1 MAFPFLGLFII
12 FLSVAAYY
20 RKRAT
25 AQQKK
30 VTEDF
35 WSREDQ
41 ANQIRRKDISNLP
54 YITIPLEKFPI
65 GISDDEE
72 LTDYENDLKTLASRK
87 ILNLSHQSNTDLK
100 LAESSLL
107 SLPKTVTVPSSAR
120 QRPRISLIAV
130 LFPAPF
136 FPINPSIC
144 PSGSSIDIS
153 KVKFPYVFRTFC
165 IVIIQFPPFFF
176 YFSSK
181 ISFTTSDISSFF
193 IPMESARSITLSK
206 SSSIA
211 FCLASSASCLS
222 EADTYV
228 PFP

>member
-41 ANQIRRKDISNLP
+41 ANQVRRKDISNLP

-72 LTDYENDLKTLASRK
+72 LTDYENDLKFLASRK

-100 LAESSLL
+100 LAYGPANLPALSEYDQNYTTLL
-107 SLPKTVTVPSSAR
+107 RNLVAYADCLIKNGFEAEAVP
-120 QRPRISLIAV
+120 V
-130 LFPAPF
+130 LEFG
-136 FPINPSIC
+136 I
-144 PSGSSIDIS
+144 SID
-153 KVKFPYVFRTFC
+153 
-165 IVIIQFPPFFF
+165 
-176 YFSSK
+176 
-181 ISFTTSDISSFF
+181 SDIR
-193 IPMESARSITLSK
+193 ANYTL
-206 SSSIA
+206 
-211 FCLASSASCLS
+211 LAELYREQGNAAKIQKLIDKTIKDIDKIV
-222 EADTYV
+222 EEKEQEILEV
-228 PFP
+228 

>member
-100 LAESSLL
+100 LAYGPANLPALSEYDQNYTTLL
-107 SLPKTVTVPSSAR
+107 RNLVAYADCLIKNGFKAEAVP
-120 QRPRISLIAV
+120 V
-130 LFPAPF
+130 LEFG
-136 FPINPSIC
+136 I
-144 PSGSSIDIS
+144 SIDSDIRANYTLLAELY
-153 KVKFPYVFRTFC
+153 KE
-165 IVIIQFPPFFF
+165 QGNA
-176 YFSSK
+176 SK
-181 ISFTTSDISSFF
+181 IQELIDKAASLDSMMRSAILEQLHALRNAWFYRDGSFF
-193 IPMESARSITLSK
+193 I
-206 SSSIA
+206 
-211 FCLASSASCLS
+211 
-222 EADTYV
+222 
-228 PFP
+228 FPYCAIS

>member
-54 YITIPLEKFPI
+54 YIIIPLEKFPI

-100 LAESSLL
+100 LAYGPANLPALSEYDQNYTTLL
-107 SLPKTVTVPSSAR
+107 RNLVAYADCLIKNGFKSEAVP
-120 QRPRISLIAV
+120 V
-130 LFPAPF
+130 LEFG
-136 FPINPSIC
+136 I
-144 PSGSSIDIS
+144 SIDSDIRANYTLLAELY
-153 KVKFPYVFRTFC
+153 KE
-165 IVIIQFPPFFF
+165 QGNA
-176 YFSSK
+176 SK
-181 ISFTTSDISSFF
+181 IQELIDKAASLDS
-193 IPMESARSITLSK
+193 MMRSAILEQLHTIQNS
-206 SSSIA
+206 
-211 FCLASSASCLS
+211 
-222 EADTYV
+222 
-228 PFP
+228 

>member
-100 LAESSLL
+100 LAYGPANLPALSEYDQNYTTLL
-107 SLPKTVTVPSSAR
+107 RNLVAYADCLIKNGFKSEAVP
-120 QRPRISLIAV
+120 V
-130 LFPAPF
+130 LEFG
-136 FPINPSIC
+136 I
-144 PSGSSIDIS
+144 SID
-153 KVKFPYVFRTFC
+153 
-165 IVIIQFPPFFF
+165 
-176 YFSSK
+176 
-181 ISFTTSDISSFF
+181 SDIRANYTLLAELTRNRENGKIQELIDKAASLDS
-193 IPMESARSITLSK
+193 MMRSAILEQLHTLQN
-206 SSSIA
+206 A
-211 FCLASSASCLS
+211 
-222 EADTYV
+222 
-228 PFP
+228 

>member
-72 LTDYENDLKTLASRK
+72 LTDYENESEKSCLKKNFKSEP
-87 ILNLSHQSNTDLK
+87 SEQYGLK
-100 LAESSLL
+100 ACLL
-107 SLPKTVTVPSSAR
+107 VL
-120 QRPRISLIAV
+120 RIF
-130 LFPAPF
+130 LFCQ
-136 FPINPSIC
+136 NMT
-144 PSGSSIDIS
+144 
-153 KVKFPYVFRTFC
+153 R
-165 IVIIQFPPFFF
+165 IIPPF
-176 YFSSK
+176 YGILS
-181 ISFTTSDISSFF
+181 
-193 IPMESARSITLSK
+193 PMQTA
-206 SSSIA
+206 
-211 FCLASSASCLS
+211 
-222 EADTYV
+222 
-228 PFP
+228 

>member
-100 LAESSLL
+100 LAYGPANLPALSEYDQNYTTLL
-107 SLPKTVTVPSSAR
+107 RNLVAYADCLIKNGFKSEAVP
-120 QRPRISLIAV
+120 V
-130 LFPAPF
+130 LEFG
-136 FPINPSIC
+136 I
-144 PSGSSIDIS
+144 SIDSDIRANYTLLAELY
-153 KVKFPYVFRTFC
+153 KE
-165 IVIIQFPPFFF
+165 QGNA
-176 YFSSK
+176 SK
-181 ISFTTSDISSFF
+181 IQELIDK
-193 IPMESARSITLSK
+193 A
-206 SSSIA
+206 
-211 FCLASSASCLS
+211 ASLDSMIDLPS
-222 EADTYV
+222 
-228 PFP
+228 

>member
-100 LAESSLL
+100 LAYGPANLPALSEYDQNYTTLL
-107 SLPKTVTVPSSAR
+107 RNLVAYADCLIKNGFKAEAVP
-120 QRPRISLIAV
+120 V
-130 LFPAPF
+130 LEFG
-136 FPINPSIC
+136 I
-144 PSGSSIDIS
+144 IDSDIRANYTLLAELY
-153 KVKFPYVFRTFC
+153 KE
-165 IVIIQFPPFFF
+165 QGNA
-176 YFSSK
+176 SK
-181 ISFTTSDISSFF
+181 IQELIDKAASLDS
-193 IPMESARSITLSK
+193 MMRSAILEQLHTLQN
-206 SSSIA
+206 A
-211 FCLASSASCLS
+211 
-222 EADTYV
+222 
-228 PFP
+228 

>member
-35 WSREDQ
+35 WNREDQ

-65 GISDDEE
+65 GNSDDEE

-100 LAESSLL
+100 LAYGPANLPALSEYDQNYTTLL
-107 SLPKTVTVPSSAR
+107 RNLVAYADCLIKNGFKAETVP
-120 QRPRISLIAV
+120 V
-130 LFPAPF
+130 LEFG
-136 FPINPSIC
+136 I
-144 PSGSSIDIS
+144 SIDSDIRANYTLLAELY
-153 KVKFPYVFRTFC
+153 KE
-165 IVIIQFPPFFF
+165 QGNA
-176 YFSSK
+176 SK
-181 ISFTTSDISSFF
+181 IQELIDKAASLDS
-193 IPMESARSITLSK
+193 MMRSAILEQLHTLQN
-206 SSSIA
+206 A
-211 FCLASSASCLS
+211 
-222 EADTYV
+222 
-228 PFP
+228 

>member
-41 ANQIRRKDISNLP
+41 ANQIRRKDISTLP

-72 LTDYENDLKTLASRK
+72 LTDYENDLKNLALRK

-100 LAESSLL
+100 LAYGPANLPVLSEYDQNYTTLL
-107 SLPKTVTVPSSAR
+107 RNLVAYADCLIKNGFEAEAVP
-120 QRPRISLIAV
+120 V
-130 LFPAPF
+130 LEFG
-136 FPINPSIC
+136 I
-144 PSGSSIDIS
+144 SID
-153 KVKFPYVFRTFC
+153 
-165 IVIIQFPPFFF
+165 
-176 YFSSK
+176 
-181 ISFTTSDISSFF
+181 SDIRANYTLLAGLYREQGNTAKIQKLIDKAASLDS
-193 IPMESARSITLSK
+193 MMRSAILDQLHTIQNS
-206 SSSIA
+206 
-211 FCLASSASCLS
+211 
-222 EADTYV
+222 
-228 PFP
+228 

>member
-100 LAESSLL
+100 LAYGPANLPALSEYDQNYTTLL
-107 SLPKTVTVPSSAR
+107 RNLVAYADCLIKNGFKSEAVP
-120 QRPRISLIAV
+120 V
-130 LFPAPF
+130 LEFG
-136 FPINPSIC
+136 I
-144 PSGSSIDIS
+144 SID
-153 KVKFPYVFRTFC
+153 
-165 IVIIQFPPFFF
+165 
-176 YFSSK
+176 
-181 ISFTTSDISSFF
+181 SDIRANYTLLAELYKEQGKTAKIQELIDKAASLDS
-193 IPMESARSITLSK
+193 MMRSAILEPLHPLQH
-206 SSSIA
+206 A
-211 FCLASSASCLS
+211 
-222 EADTYV
+222 
-228 PFP
+228 

>member
-35 WSREDQ
+35 WNREDQ

-54 YITIPLEKFPI
+54 YIPIPLEKFPI

-100 LAESSLL
+100 LAYGPANLPALSEYDQNYTTLLRNLVAYADCLIKNGFKAEAVPVLEFGISIDSDIRANYTLLAELYREQGNASKIQELIDKASSLD
-107 SLPKTVTVPSSAR
+107 SMMRSAILE
-120 QRPRISLIAV
+120 QLH
-130 LFPAPF
+130 
-136 FPINPSIC
+136 
-144 PSGSSIDIS
+144 
-153 KVKFPYVFRTFC
+153 
-165 IVIIQFPPFFF
+165 
-176 YFSSK
+176 
-181 ISFTTSDISSFF
+181 
-193 IPMESARSITLSK
+193 TLQN
-206 SSSIA
+206 A
-211 FCLASSASCLS
+211 
-222 EADTYV
+222 
-228 PFP
+228 

>member
-1 MAFPFLGLFII
+1 MNLYKRKDNTTWQFPFLGLFII

-100 LAESSLL
+100 LAYGPANLPALSEYDQNYTTLL
-107 SLPKTVTVPSSAR
+107 RNLVAYADCLIKNGFKSEAVP
-120 QRPRISLIAV
+120 V
-130 LFPAPF
+130 LEFG
-136 FPINPSIC
+136 I
-144 PSGSSIDIS
+144 SIDSDIRANYTLLAELY
-153 KVKFPYVFRTFC
+153 KE
-165 IVIIQFPPFFF
+165 QGNA
-176 YFSSK
+176 SK
-181 ISFTTSDISSFF
+181 IQELIDK
-193 IPMESARSITLSK
+193 A
-206 SSSIA
+206 
-211 FCLASSASCLS
+211 ASLDSMMRSAS
-222 EADTYV
+222 
-228 PFP
+228 

>member
-35 WSREDQ
+35 WNREDQ

-100 LAESSLL
+100 LAYGPANLPALSEYDQNYTTLL
-107 SLPKTVTVPSSAR
+107 RNLVAYADCLIKNGFKAETVPVLEFG
-120 QRPRISLIAV
+120 ISIDSDIRANYTLLAELYKEQGNASKIQELIDKAASLDSMMGSAV
-130 LFPAPF
+130 L
-136 FPINPSIC
+136 
-144 PSGSSIDIS
+144 
-153 KVKFPYVFRTFC
+153 
-165 IVIIQFPPFFF
+165 
-176 YFSSK
+176 
-181 ISFTTSDISSFF
+181 
-193 IPMESARSITLSK
+193 EELHTLRN
-206 SSSIA
+206 A
-211 FCLASSASCLS
+211 WCCRDGSCLI
-222 EADTYV
+222 V
-228 PFP
+228 PCFARV

>member
-35 WSREDQ
+35 WNREDQ

-65 GISDDEE
+65 GSSDDEE

-100 LAESSLL
+100 LAYGPANLPALSEYDQNYTTLL
-107 SLPKTVTVPSSAR
+107 RNLVAYADCLIKNGFKSEAVP
-120 QRPRISLIAV
+120 V
-130 LFPAPF
+130 LEFG
-136 FPINPSIC
+136 I
-144 PSGSSIDIS
+144 SID
-153 KVKFPYVFRTFC
+153 
-165 IVIIQFPPFFF
+165 
-176 YFSSK
+176 
-181 ISFTTSDISSFF
+181 SDIRANYTLLAELYKEQGKTAKIQELIDKAASLDS
-193 IPMESARSITLSK
+193 MMRSAILEQLHTLQN
-206 SSSIA
+206 A
-211 FCLASSASCLS
+211 
-222 EADTYV
+222 
-228 PFP
+228 

>member
-35 WSREDQ
+35 WSREYQ

-100 LAESSLL
+100 LAYGPANLPALSEYDQNYTTLL
-107 SLPKTVTVPSSAR
+107 RNLVAYADCLIKNGFEAEAVP
-120 QRPRISLIAV
+120 V
-130 LFPAPF
+130 LEFG
-136 FPINPSIC
+136 I
-144 PSGSSIDIS
+144 SIDSDIRANYTLLAELY
-153 KVKFPYVFRTFC
+153 KE
-165 IVIIQFPPFFF
+165 QGNA
-176 YFSSK
+176 SK
-181 ISFTTSDISSFF
+181 IQELIDKAASLDS
-193 IPMESARSITLSK
+193 MMRSAILEQLHTLQN
-206 SSSIA
+206 A
-211 FCLASSASCLS
+211 
-222 EADTYV
+222 
-228 PFP
+228 

>member
-54 YITIPLEKFPI
+54 YITIPLEKFLI

-100 LAESSLL
+100 LAYGPANLPALSEYDQNYTTLL
-107 SLPKTVTVPSSAR
+107 RNLVAYADCLIKNGFEAEAVP
-120 QRPRISLIAV
+120 V
-130 LFPAPF
+130 LEFG
-136 FPINPSIC
+136 I
-144 PSGSSIDIS
+144 SID
-153 KVKFPYVFRTFC
+153 
-165 IVIIQFPPFFF
+165 
-176 YFSSK
+176 
-181 ISFTTSDISSFF
+181 SDIRANYTLLAGLYREQGNTAKIQKLIDKAASLDS
-193 IPMESARSITLSK
+193 MMRSAILEQLHTIQNS
-206 SSSIA
+206 
-211 FCLASSASCLS
+211 
-222 EADTYV
+222 
-228 PFP
+228 

>member
-100 LAESSLL
+100 LAYGPANLPALSEYDQNYTTLL
-107 SLPKTVTVPSSAR
+107 RNLVAYADCLIKNGFKAEAVP
-120 QRPRISLIAV
+120 V
-130 LFPAPF
+130 LEFG
-136 FPINPSIC
+136 I
-144 PSGSSIDIS
+144 SIDSDIRANYTLLAELY
-153 KVKFPYVFRTFC
+153 KE
-165 IVIIQFPPFFF
+165 QGNA
-176 YFSSK
+176 SK
-181 ISFTTSDISSFF
+181 IQELIDKAASLDSMMRSAILEQLHTLQNHRNESRKAHSAGSFF
-193 IPMESARSITLSK
+193 I
-206 SSSIA
+206 
-211 FCLASSASCLS
+211 
-222 EADTYV
+222 
-228 PFP
+228 FPYCAIS

>member
-54 YITIPLEKFPI
+54 NITIPLEKFPI

-100 LAESSLL
+100 LAYGPANLPALSEYDQNYTTLL
-107 SLPKTVTVPSSAR
+107 RNLVAYADCLIKNGFKAEAVP
-120 QRPRISLIAV
+120 V
-130 LFPAPF
+130 LEFG
-136 FPINPSIC
+136 I
-144 PSGSSIDIS
+144 SIDSDIRANYTLLAELY
-153 KVKFPYVFRTFC
+153 KE
-165 IVIIQFPPFFF
+165 QGNA
-176 YFSSK
+176 SK
-181 ISFTTSDISSFF
+181 IQELIDRAASLDS
-193 IPMESARSITLSK
+193 MMRSAILEQLHTLQN
-206 SSSIA
+206 A
-211 FCLASSASCLS
+211 
-222 EADTYV
+222 
-228 PFP
+228 

>member
-100 LAESSLL
+100 LAYGPANLPALSEYDQNYTTLL
-107 SLPKTVTVPSSAR
+107 RNLVAYADCLINNGFKSEAVP
-120 QRPRISLIAV
+120 V
-130 LFPAPF
+130 LEFG
-136 FPINPSIC
+136 I
-144 PSGSSIDIS
+144 SID
-153 KVKFPYVFRTFC
+153 
-165 IVIIQFPPFFF
+165 
-176 YFSSK
+176 
-181 ISFTTSDISSFF
+181 SDIRANYTLLAELYKEQGKTAKIQELIDKAAPLDS
-193 IPMESARSITLSK
+193 MMRSAILEQLHTLQN
-206 SSSIA
+206 A
-211 FCLASSASCLS
+211 
-222 EADTYV
+222 
-228 PFP
+228 

>member
-100 LAESSLL
+100 LAYGPANLPALSEYYQNYTTLL
-107 SLPKTVTVPSSAR
+107 RNLVAYADCLIKNGFKSEAVP
-120 QRPRISLIAV
+120 V
-130 LFPAPF
+130 LEFG
-136 FPINPSIC
+136 I
-144 PSGSSIDIS
+144 SID
-153 KVKFPYVFRTFC
+153 
-165 IVIIQFPPFFF
+165 
-176 YFSSK
+176 
-181 ISFTTSDISSFF
+181 SDIRANYTLLAELYKEQRKTAKIQELIDKAASLDS
-193 IPMESARSITLSK
+193 MMRSAILEQLHTLQN
-206 SSSIA
+206 A
-211 FCLASSASCLS
+211 
-222 EADTYV
+222 
-228 PFP
+228 

>member
-72 LTDYENDLKTLASRK
+72 LTDYENDLKNLASRK

-100 LAESSLL
+100 LAYGPANLPVLSEYDQNYTTLLRNLVASIDSDIRANYTLLAGLYREQGNASKIQELINKASSLD
-107 SLPKTVTVPSSAR
+107 SMMRSAILE
-120 QRPRISLIAV
+120 QLH
-130 LFPAPF
+130 
-136 FPINPSIC
+136 
-144 PSGSSIDIS
+144 
-153 KVKFPYVFRTFC
+153 T
-165 IVIIQFPPFFF
+165 IQN
-176 YFSSK
+176 S
-181 ISFTTSDISSFF
+181 
-193 IPMESARSITLSK
+193 
-206 SSSIA
+206 
-211 FCLASSASCLS
+211 
-222 EADTYV
+222 
-228 PFP
+228 

>member
-72 LTDYENDLKTLASRK
+72 LTDYENDL
-87 ILNLSHQSNTDLK
+87 SHQSNTDLK
-100 LAESSLL
+100 LAYGPANLPALSEYDQNYTTLL
-107 SLPKTVTVPSSAR
+107 RNLVAYADCLIKNGFKAEAVP
-120 QRPRISLIAV
+120 V
-130 LFPAPF
+130 LEFG
-136 FPINPSIC
+136 I
-144 PSGSSIDIS
+144 SIDSDIRANYTLLAELY
-153 KVKFPYVFRTFC
+153 KE
-165 IVIIQFPPFFF
+165 QGNA
-176 YFSSK
+176 SK
-181 ISFTTSDISSFF
+181 IQELIDKAASLDS
-193 IPMESARSITLSK
+193 MMRSAILEQLHTLQN
-206 SSSIA
+206 A
-211 FCLASSASCLS
+211 
-222 EADTYV
+222 
-228 PFP
+228 

>member
-35 WSREDQ
+35 WSRENQ

-100 LAESSLL
+100 LAYGPANLPALSEYDQNYTTLLRNLVAYADCLIKNGFEAEAVPVLEFGISIDSDIRANYTLLAELYREQGNASKIQELINKASSLD
-107 SLPKTVTVPSSAR
+107 SMMRSAILE
-120 QRPRISLIAV
+120 QLH
-130 LFPAPF
+130 
-136 FPINPSIC
+136 
-144 PSGSSIDIS
+144 
-153 KVKFPYVFRTFC
+153 T
-165 IVIIQFPPFFF
+165 IQN
-176 YFSSK
+176 S
-181 ISFTTSDISSFF
+181 
-193 IPMESARSITLSK
+193 
-206 SSSIA
+206 
-211 FCLASSASCLS
+211 
-222 EADTYV
+222 
-228 PFP
+228 

>member
-35 WSREDQ
+35 WNREDQ

-100 LAESSLL
+100 LAYGPANLPALSEYDQNYTTLL
-107 SLPKTVTVPSSAR
+107 RNLVAYADCLIKNGFKAEAVP
-120 QRPRISLIAV
+120 V
-130 LFPAPF
+130 LEFG
-136 FPINPSIC
+136 I
-144 PSGSSIDIS
+144 SIDSDIRANYTLLAELY
-153 KVKFPYVFRTFC
+153 KE
-165 IVIIQFPPFFF
+165 QGNA
-176 YFSSK
+176 SK
-181 ISFTTSDISSFF
+181 IQELIDKAASLDSMMRSAILEQLHTLQNCLLYTSD
-193 IPMESARSITLSK
+193 A
-206 SSSIA
+206 
-211 FCLASSASCLS
+211 
-222 EADTYV
+222 ADD
-228 PFP
+228 

>member
-54 YITIPLEKFPI
+54 YITLPLEKFPI

-72 LTDYENDLKTLASRK
+72 LTDYENDLKTLASQK

-100 LAESSLL
+100 LAYGPANLPALSEYDQNYTTLL
-107 SLPKTVTVPSSAR
+107 RNLVAYADCLIKNGFKSEAVP
-120 QRPRISLIAV
+120 V
-130 LFPAPF
+130 LEFG
-136 FPINPSIC
+136 I
-144 PSGSSIDIS
+144 SID
-153 KVKFPYVFRTFC
+153 
-165 IVIIQFPPFFF
+165 
-176 YFSSK
+176 
-181 ISFTTSDISSFF
+181 SDIRANYTLLAELYKEQGKTAKIQELIDKAASLDS
-193 IPMESARSITLSK
+193 MMRSAILEQLHTLQN
-206 SSSIA
+206 A
-211 FCLASSASCLS
+211 
-222 EADTYV
+222 
-228 PFP
+228 

>member
-35 WSREDQ
+35 WRREDQ
-41 ANQIRRKDISNLP
+41 ATQIRRKDISNLP

-100 LAESSLL
+100 LAYGPANLPALSEYDQNYTTLL
-107 SLPKTVTVPSSAR
+107 RNLVAYADCLIKNGFKSEAVP
-120 QRPRISLIAV
+120 V
-130 LFPAPF
+130 LEFG
-136 FPINPSIC
+136 I
-144 PSGSSIDIS
+144 SID
-153 KVKFPYVFRTFC
+153 
-165 IVIIQFPPFFF
+165 
-176 YFSSK
+176 
-181 ISFTTSDISSFF
+181 SDIRANYTLLAELYKEQGKTAKIQELIDKVASLDS
-193 IPMESARSITLSK
+193 MMRSAILEQLHTLQN
-206 SSSIA
+206 A
-211 FCLASSASCLS
+211 
-222 EADTYV
+222 
-228 PFP
+228 

>member
-1 MAFPFLGLFII
+1 MELPLLEFIQKKGQYNMAFPFLGLFII

-72 LTDYENDLKTLASRK
+72 LTDYENDLKNLASRK

-100 LAESSLL
+100 LAYGPANLPVLSEYDQNYTTLL
-107 SLPKTVTVPSSAR
+107 RNLVAYADCLIKNGFEAEAVP
-120 QRPRISLIAV
+120 V
-130 LFPAPF
+130 LEFG
-136 FPINPSIC
+136 I
-144 PSGSSIDIS
+144 SIDSDIRAN
-153 KVKFPYVFRTFC
+153 YTLLAGLYRE
-165 IVIIQFPPFFF
+165 QGNA
-176 YFSSK
+176 SK
-181 ISFTTSDISSFF
+181 IQELIDKAASLDS
-193 IPMESARSITLSK
+193 MMRSAILEQLHTLQN
-206 SSSIA
+206 A
-211 FCLASSASCLS
+211 
-222 EADTYV
+222 
-228 PFP
+228 